1 MPVPAEVQIPHTHK
15 IVTVAEMQ
23 ALERAA
29 DAAGHSYA
37 AMMEQAG
44 AAVAEAVQRR
54 PGGPV
59 LVLVGPGNNGGDG
72 LVCARLLHDA
82 GRTVRVYLWKRS
94 TEAERDAEGR
104 YVALIERGVPAA
116 RAGDGDGPALLA
128 NWLADAAV
136 VVDALLGAGLN
147 RPIPEDLA
155 QVLAAVRQRRAQP
168 APPYLVAVDCVSGL
182 HCDTGA
188 LDPHALPS
196 DSTVTFAHAKH
207 GHYLFPG
214 AAATD
219 SLTVA
224 DIGIDPSFS
233 AKIDTFAL
241 SADLVAGWLPE
252 RSNNSHKG
260 SFGKALLAVGSRH
273 YPGAA
278 YLSCAAAGRAG
289 AGLVTGAIAS
299 ILWTSLAARLAE
311 ATWLSLPT
319 GEGDAEGAIA
329 AEGAADVAAVAE
341 GYSSLVIGC
350 GLGTHDT
357 TAHFLRSLLAA
368 PGLPPVVIDA
378 DGLNLLARNDGW
390 PRLLPGNVL
399 LTPHPAEMARL
410 CGLSVAEVTAQRWRL
425 ARLKAVEWGAVVLLK
440 GPYTVIAEPGGQ
452 LAVLPIATP
461 ALATAGTGDVLSGTL
476 GGLLA
481 QGVEPFRAAC
491 LAAWLHG
498 RAGLRCAEEIGLA
511 GPVAGDL
518 LPRLPAAMNELRR
531 LPPARG

>member
-1 MPVPAEVQIPHTHK
+1 MPVPADIEIAHTNK
-15 IVTVAEMQ
+15 LVTVAEMQ

-29 DAAGHSYA
+29 DSAGHSYA

-44 AAVAEAVQRR
+44 AAVADAVQRR
-54 PGGPV
+54 PDGLV

-82 GRTVRVYLWKRS
+82 GRTVRVFIWKRRTAS
-94 TEAERDAEGR
+94 EHDAEGR
-104 YVALIERGVPAA
+104 FAALAERNVPSA
-116 RAGDGDGPALLA
+116 RAGDDDGQATLA
-128 NWLADAAV
+128 GWLDDATV
-136 VVDALLGAGLN
+136 VVDALLGAGLKG
-147 RPIPEDLA
+147 PIPEDLA
-155 QVLAAVRQRRAQP
+155 QVLAAVKARRGRP
-168 APPYLVAVDCVSGL
+168 APPHLIAVDCVSGL

-188 LDPHALPS
+188 LDPHAVPA
-196 DSTVTFAHAKH
+196 DSTITFAHAKY

-214 AAATD
+214 AAATGA
-219 SLTVA
+219 LTVA
-224 DIGIDPSFS
+224 EIGIDPALS
-233 AKIDTFAL
+233 AEIGVFAL
-241 SADLVAGWLPE
+241 SAGLVAGWLPK

-278 YLSCAAAGRAG
+278 YLSCAAAGRVG

-299 ILWTSLAARLAE
+299 PLWAPLAARLAE
-311 ATWLSLPT
+311 ATWLPLPT
-319 GEGDAEGAIA
+319 GEGDAYGAIA
-329 AEGAADVAAVAE
+329 AEAGAEVASAAE
-341 GYSSLVIGC
+341 GYDALVVGC
-350 GLGTHDT
+350 GLGAHDT
-357 TAHFLRSLLAA
+357 TAHFLRALLAA
-368 PGLPPVVIDA
+368 SGLPTVVIDA
-378 DGLNLLARNDGW
+378 DGLNLLARIENW
-390 PRLLPGNVL
+390 PRLLPDNVV

-410 CGLSVAEVTAQRWRL
+410 CGLSVTEVVAQRWRL
-425 ARLKAVEWGAVVLLK
+425 ARQKAVEWGAVVLLK

-461 ALATAGTGDVLSGTL
+461 ALATAGTGDVLSGAL

-481 QGVEPFRAAC
+481 QGVETFRAAC

-498 RAGLRCAEEIGLA
+498 SAGLRCAAEIGQA